1 VYIWRRFKQK
11 SKLCFVYW
19 CWTLKYSTIQRIRF
33 SWDNSPLDIP
43 DFSQVGGNR
52 RFIFYLLHLSCPY
65 WTLNWNIWID
75 LILTSPALDI
85 DIPCPWYW
93 HTLPL
98 ILTYP
103 ALDIDIPCPWYWH
116 TLLLIL
122 TYPALDIDIPCPWYW
137 HTLPLILTYPALDID
152 IPCSWYWH
160 TLLLISTSQYIPIYQ
175 LSNSCLVVTFSN
187 TSCSPP
193 TFPVR
198 ATHTAS
204 FHSYILLL

>member
-1 VYIWRRFKQK
+1 MYIWRRFKQK
-11 SKLCFVYW
+11 SKLCSVYW

-103 ALDIDIPCPWYWH
+103 ALDIDIPC
-116 TLLLIL
+116 
-122 TYPALDIDIPCPWYW
+122 
-137 HTLPLILTYPALDID
+137 
-152 IPCSWYWH
+152 SWYWH